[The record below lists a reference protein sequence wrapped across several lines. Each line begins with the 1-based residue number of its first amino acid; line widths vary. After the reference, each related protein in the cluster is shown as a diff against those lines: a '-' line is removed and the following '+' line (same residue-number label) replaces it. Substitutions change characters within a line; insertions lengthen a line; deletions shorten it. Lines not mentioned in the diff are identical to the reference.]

1 MVFNNIIINDTLY
14 GFNDGYFWSDTIDPG
29 IGSVLLLERT
39 IIENDSKV
47 VALYN
52 FNNNAYQKVDIENDT
67 LDPLTGY
74 WIRVSDSTTITLS
87 MVNKWRWVTDLFY
100 QPLIIYNNLNIY
112 I

>member
-67 LDPLTGY
+67 LDPLWG
-74 WIRVSDSTTITLS
+74 RVYLKCIEYLNKKCIVKYDYITYFLYF
-87 MVNKWRWVTDLFY
+87 L
-100 QPLIIYNNLNIY
+100 
-112 I
+112 